1 MDAVDWVNTT
11 ATHGLAFVFLSV
23 TALGIAS
30 VFITLAWLLIRLM
43 KCTPDAIHDWL
54 RSDAAMRQEIT
65 ESWREIRT
73 TLHDIREGTKAIE
86 ITAKRTHNALR
97 HTVHAAKH
105 IVHSL
110 IPEKAADG
118 GQASEQLRQAE
129 EHLG

>member
-30 VFITLAWLLIRLM
+30 VFITLAWLLIRLL
-43 KCTPDAIHDWL
+43 KNTPDAIYEWL

-65 ESWREIRT
+65 ESWREIRSAMN
-73 TLHDIREGTKAIE
+73 DIREGTKAIE
-86 ITAKRTHNALR
+86 NTTRRTHSALR

-110 IPEKAADG
+110 IPEKTADG
-118 GQASEQLRQAE
+118 GQASEQLRHAE

>member
-30 VFITLAWLLIRLM
+30 VFITLAWLLIRLL
-43 KCTPDAIHDWL
+43 KNTPDAIYEWL

-65 ESWREIRT
+65 ESWREIRSA
-73 TLHDIREGTKAIE
+73 LNDIREGTKNIE
-86 ITAKRTHNALR
+86 HTANRTYSALR

-105 IVHSL
+105 VVHSL
-110 IPEKAADG
+110 VPEKSAKKD
-118 GQASEQLRQAE
+118 QAREQLRQAE
-129 EHLG
+129 EHLK

>member
-30 VFITLAWLLIRLM
+30 VFITLAWLLIRLL
-43 KCTPDAIHDWL
+43 KNTPDAIYEWL

-65 ESWREIRT
+65 ESWREIRSA
-73 TLHDIREGTKAIE
+73 LNDIREGTKNIE
-86 ITAKRTHNALR
+86 HTANRTYSALK

-105 IVHSL
+105 VVHSL
-110 IPEKAADG
+110 VPEKSAKKD
-118 GQASEQLRQAE
+118 QASEELRQAE
-129 EHLG
+129 EHLK